1 MAAKNRLI
9 LGVDE
14 AGRGPAIGPMVL
26 AAVGVGGRRSSLFDL
41 PLKDSK
47 KLTRKAREV
56 LFFPIVQEADLV
68 VLHVVPAADIDAA
81 SLTSLWMG
89 FLLDLAEAQRPRA
102 IYADAPVSKTALHAT
117 TRSLEFLLSKRIRRR
132 CRLVLAHKAD
142 ETYPLVSA
150 ASIVA
155 KVARDSLI
163 RSLQAEYGDFGS
175 GYPADPKTRAYLRR
189 TKKLPEVVRKRWKT
203 VERVREEGGGKG

>member
-14 AGRGPAIGPMVL
+14 AGRGPVIGPMVL
-26 AAVGVGGRRSSLFDL
+26 AAVGVRGKRSSLFDL
-41 PLKDSK
+41 PLRDSK
-47 KLTRKAREV
+47 KLSRRAREV
-56 LFFPIVQEADLV
+56 LFFPIVHESELV
-68 VLHVVPAADIDAA
+68 VLNVVPAAAIDAA

-89 FLLDLAEAQRPRA
+89 FLLDLAEKHRPQQ
-102 IYADAPVSKTALHAT
+102 IYADAPVSKNALHAT
-117 TRSLEFLLSKRIRRR
+117 TRSLEFLLSKRVRRR
-132 CRLVLAHKAD
+132 CELVLAHKAD

-163 RSLQAEYGDFGS
+163 RALQAEYGDFGS
-175 GYPADPKTRAYLRR
+175 GYPADPKTRAYLRWV
-189 TKKLPEVVRKRWKT
+189 KKLPEVVRKRWKT
-203 VERVREEGGGKG
+203 VERVREG